1 MKNKSNKSNKS
12 HPNKRYKI
20 TIFILSMIAIIS
32 LAATIFIYTN
42 HNKKGIIVASS
53 MVTSY
58 TSEELSSLIDSSIT
72 NANEEMLVDMKS
84 KLSSGTSALSLI
96 RDFYPKNVVYYDT
109 DKYIFASILDS
120 VPKNTLIAKNFSVDA
135 TNEITYSENGAVISH
150 KGIDVSK
157 YQGDIDWTKVK
168 NSNVEYAFLRTG
180 YRSYGAGLITPDT
193 SFKQNIQGASNA
205 GIGIGVYFYSQA
217 INTTEATEEAQ
228 YVLDQIK
235 GYNVNY
241 PIVLDVEEILNDTFR
256 QQNLTTEEL
265 TTICITFCEKIK
277 AAGYT
282 PMIYSNLKYY
292 VAKLNLEKLTSY
304 EKWYASYDTSL
315 YFPYDISM
323 WQYSQSGTV
332 DGITGNVDL
341 NISFKKW
348 K

>member
-1 MKNKSNKSNKS
+1 MKNKLNKS
-12 HPNKRYKI
+12 HPNKGYKI

-42 HNKKGIIVASS
+42 YYKKGTIVASS

-58 TSEELSSLIDSSIT
+58 TSEELSTLIDSSIT
-72 NANEEMLVDMKS
+72 TAREEMLVDMKS
-84 KLSSGTSALSLI
+84 KLSTGTSSLNLI
-96 RDFYPKNVVYYDT
+96 RGFYPNNVIYYDI

-120 VPKNTLIAKNFSVDA
+120 VPKNTLSAKNFLVD
-135 TNEITYSENGAVISH
+135 TNKEITYSENGTVISH

-157 YQGDIDWTKVK
+157 YQGNIDWTKVK
-168 NSNVEYAFLRTG
+168 NSNVEYAFVRTG
-180 YRSYGAGLITPDT
+180 YRSYGTGIITEDT
-193 SFKQNIQGASNA
+193 SFKQNIQGASTA
-205 GIGIGVYFYSQA
+205 GLGVGVYFYSQA

-235 GYNVNY
+235 GFNVNY
-241 PIVLDVEEILNDTFR
+241 PIVIDVEEILNDTFR

-265 TTICITFCEKIK
+265 TNICIAFCEKIK
-277 AAGYT
+277 SAGYT

-292 VAKLNLEKLTSY
+292 VAKVNLEKLTSY

-332 DGITGNVDL
+332 EGITGNVDL